1 MDTYEVIFKEQETE
15 GVYAISV
22 VDMPAMESNFI
33 ALAKQ
38 EKVQLKVIDE
48 EKMMLLGAVL
58 IPNKP
63 IYRKQD
69 GKEFNIVFPDKT
81 VRLAMENF
89 LRNGYQKNS
98 TLEHDEKL
106 KLSNVTFVEHWIKE
120 DDVHDKSVKYGINE
134 KIGTWFTVMKAHDKE
149 TYDKI
154 KSKGGF
160 SIDGFFDLEK
170 INLKSELNMSEV
182 KQESLVDSF
191 KTALSEFFNPKKKEQ
206 ETEVKL
212 GSIKTEDESLTIE
225 FDGEMMALG
234 SELFITNEQGEKLPL
249 PDGEYPLE
257 TNLIAVVVDSKV
269 AELKEKEVVEE
280 EAPVAM
286 DNTPTS
292 EPAQGTSVKSEKFTQ
307 EVFYQLAQVVGAEL
321 EKFKTELRSEFETKL
336 SDIKPEAVSL
346 TKQKG
351 EPTKKELETPFE
363 KFREFNKKFKN

>member
-15 GVYAISV
+15 GVYAISLV
-22 VDMPAMESNFI
+22 ESPAMESQFI
-33 ALAKQ
+33 ALKEQ
-38 EKVQLKVIDE
+38 KEIQLKAIDE
-48 EKMMLLGAVL
+48 EKRILLGAVL

-69 GKEFNIVFPDKT
+69 GKEFNITFPEKT
-81 VRLAMENF
+81 IQLTMENF
-89 LRNGYQKNS
+89 FKKGYQNNS
-98 TLEHDEKL
+98 TLEHDEEL
-106 KLSNVTFVEHWIKE
+106 KLQDVTFVESWIKE
-120 DDVHDKSVKYGINE
+120 SEIDKSVHYGFNE
-134 KIGTWFTVMKAHDKE
+134 PNGTWFASMKVNNEEVWNDFVK
-149 TYDKI
+149 TGKV
-154 KSKGGF
+154 KGF

-170 INLKSELNMSEV
+170 INLKSEFNMSEV

-191 KTALSEFFNPKKKEQ
+191 KTALSEFFNPKKKEE

-212 GSIKTEDESLTIE
+212 GSLKTEDESLTIE

-286 DNTPTS
+286 GDK
-292 EPAQGTSVKSEKFTQ
+292 PAEKPAETTSVKSEKFTQ
-307 EVFYQLAQVVGAEL
+307 EVFYQLAQVMGAEL
-321 EKFKTELRSEFETKL
+321 EKFKTELRAELAIEKETKKE
-336 SDIKPEAVSL
+336 IVSL

-351 EPTKKELETPFE
+351 EPTNEPKTAKE
-363 KFREFNKKFKN
+363 RIFNKINKLK